1 MDNLFSCFFNVF
13 CSVCVVKCVITPAS
27 LHMPAHV
34 ACRAHILFVN
44 EPSDT
49 NSAATSTALED
60 MCTAPLVIN
69 NLGLRLK
76 EGIDR

>member
-1 MDNLFSCFFNVF
+1 
-13 CSVCVVKCVITPAS
+13 
-27 LHMPAHV
+27 MPAHV
-34 ACRAHILFVN
+34 ACRAHTLFVN

-60 MCTAPLVIN
+60 MCTVPLVIN